1 MAQHNSARPLYL
13 QENYSRVVVLAKQ
26 DDERNSRRV
35 WLDSMR
41 RLETSPWAFE
51 HAGQQ
56 FNFSPDWSPIHYIGQ
71 SEVARSLISRSCGD
85 RHTHTSGTELSKSI
99 VRSRNYTSFVAVFLR
114 AHAVVF
120 KGQSVG
126 KLKILISSLC
136 SGDLLETY
144 IQSTGPAFQ
153 IDGIYI
159 ATINIAALL
168 EHGEIQ
174 SSTGCSIDSVAN
186 HTRWL
191 FTQVMAIILRTR
203 GPYVFSLSFM

>member
-1 MAQHNSARPLYL
+1 MDARNRRGYGSAQFCQAAISPGEL
-13 QENYSRVVVLAKQ
+13 QPSRGSGETRRRKELSTCLAGFYAPPRNLSLGFRTRWPAIQLLAGLVPYS
-26 DDERNSRRV
+26 
-35 WLDSMR
+35 
-41 RLETSPWAFE
+41 
-51 HAGQQ
+51 
-56 FNFSPDWSPIHYIGQ
+56 
-71 SEVARSLISRSCGD
+71 
-85 RHTHTSGTELSKSI
+85 TSGTELSKSI